1 MFNYTGIVLGVDVS
15 QKKIVANFATAS
27 GPLVA
32 QTNDLTEGA
41 GGGETG
47 VWQSGMGVS
56 TDGSRL
62 FFVTGNGDAYE
73 NGASPA
79 SGTSGCRTLAESV
92 VSQVCCAR
100 LLSFTIGRPLML
112 SRSILEYKR
121 TERLLCKII
130 SSHIIIR
137 IWTQEMKILDLQA

>member
-32 QTNDLTEGA
+32 QSNVLTQGG

-47 VWQSGMGVS
+47 IWHSGMAVS

-79 SGTSGCRTLAESV
+79 SGTSGCQTLAESV
-92 VSQVCCAR
+92 VSQYAREIFLHYRR
-100 LLSFTIGRPLML
+100 LLML
-112 SRSILEYKR
+112 NR
-121 TERLLCKII
+121 
-130 SSHIIIR
+130 
-137 IWTQEMKILDLQA
+137 